1 MFGGEG
7 REGLDHECLGVF
19 SLLLFTLLFFGIIIK
34 KKVGAKLICM
44 SNRSETHALQDE
56 LTETLHNAGLP
67 LTSFLGF
74 TPKIETP
81 ASSTSGS
88 SSNRLASVYS
98 WLLEQD
104 SRRGKK
110 IFFCLF

>member
-1 MFGGEG
+1 
-7 REGLDHECLGVF
+7 
-19 SLLLFTLLFFGIIIK
+19 
-34 KKVGAKLICM
+34 M

-74 TPKIETP
+74 TPKIENP
-81 ASSTSGS
+81 ASSNSGS

-110 IFFCLF
+110 KQFFLFVLVFFLMFVVLRPCIPFLNSH

>member
-1 MFGGEG
+1 
-7 REGLDHECLGVF
+7 
-19 SLLLFTLLFFGIIIK
+19 
-34 KKVGAKLICM
+34 VGAKLICM

-74 TPKIETP
+74 TPKIENP
-81 ASSTSGS
+81 ASSNSGS

-110 IFFCLF
+110 TVFFFCLF

>member
-1 MFGGEG
+1 
-7 REGLDHECLGVF
+7 
-19 SLLLFTLLFFGIIIK
+19 
-34 KKVGAKLICM
+34 M

-74 TPKIETP
+74 TPKIENP
-81 ASSTSGS
+81 ASSNSGS

-110 IFFCLF
+110 PVFFFVCFSVFFDVCCTEAMYSFSQQSLNHGLL